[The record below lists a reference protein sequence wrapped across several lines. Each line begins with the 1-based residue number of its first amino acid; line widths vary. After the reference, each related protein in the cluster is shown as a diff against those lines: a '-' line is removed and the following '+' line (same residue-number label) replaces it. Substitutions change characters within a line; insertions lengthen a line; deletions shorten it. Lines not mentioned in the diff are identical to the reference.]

1 MIVGLGIDLVEIARM
16 RRLVESEAFL
26 RKVFTEKERA
36 YCAARAESASSF
48 AVRYAA
54 KEAVAKALG
63 TGIGVHC
70 ALLDVEV
77 AIGERGE
84 PVLLLS
90 GNARRTADQKGIARW
105 HASMTHDGG
114 IAMASVIAEG

>member
-1 MIVGLGIDLVEIARM
+1 MILGHGIDLVDIARM
-16 RRLVESEAFL
+16 CRLVEKEAFI

-36 YCAARAESASSF
+36 YCSARADAASSY
-48 AVRYAA
+48 AARYAA

-63 TGIGVHC
+63 TGIGAQC

-77 AIGERGE
+77 AVGEQGE

-90 GNARRTADQKGIARW
+90 GNARRTADQKGVARW
-105 HASMTHDGG
+105 HASLSHDGG

>member
-1 MIVGLGIDLVEIARM
+1 MIVGHGIDLVEIARM
-16 RRLVESEAFL
+16 RRLVENDHFI
-26 RKVFTEKERA
+26 RKVFTERERA
-36 YCAARAESASSF
+36 YCSARADAASSY

-63 TGIGVHC
+63 AGIGAHC

-77 AIGERGE
+77 AVGEQGE

-90 GNARRTADQKGIARW
+90 GNARRTADQMGIARW
-105 HASMTHDGG
+105 HASLSHDGG
-114 IAMASVIAEG
+114 IAMASVMGEG

>member
-1 MIVGLGIDLVEIARM
+1 MIVGHGIDLVEIARM
-16 RRLVESEAFL
+16 RRLVENEAFL

-36 YCAARAESASSF
+36 YCSARSEAASSF

-63 TGIGVHC
+63 TGIGAHC
-70 ALLDVEV
+70 ALQDVEV

-105 HASMTHDGG
+105 HANLSHDGG